1 MEQERSRRLRTD
13 PNPLTSKWYA
23 TGENEDFL
31 TGFSIDNKRVWGRQ
45 AGVGIGLDGSLF
57 VTDDASNS
65 IWRVKYVG
73 H

>member
-1 MEQERSRRLRTD
+1 MGKT
-13 PNPLTSKWYA
+13 
-23 TGENEDFL
+23 TGEYEDFL
-31 TGFSIDNKRVWGRQ
+31 TGFAIDNKHVWGRP
-45 AGVGIGLDGSLF
+45 AGVAVGADGSLF